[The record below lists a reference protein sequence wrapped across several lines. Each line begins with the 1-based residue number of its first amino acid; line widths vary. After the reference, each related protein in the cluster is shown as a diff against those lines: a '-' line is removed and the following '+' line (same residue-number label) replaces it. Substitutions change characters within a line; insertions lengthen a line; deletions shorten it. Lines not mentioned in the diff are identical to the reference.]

1 MNTRPENF
9 YSLNIEFEFI
19 KRATFNVY
27 RSCANNTIQIG
38 AHRTTNTV
46 FTRNF
51 NSNKALLSNGQSTYL
66 MARDSI
72 LAQFMDQQTLQDQSF
87 LQSALN
93 LVATGVHI
101 LEAIYRDEVPVDFKY
116 VFVNEAGKR
125 FLPAP
130 DVTGKSYNS
139 INGNPEVIFQK
150 MVRAIQS
157 RSEIISEE
165 SFTTESGNCICK
177 VRLIPVLNGILLFFE
192 DTAEV
197 SQLKNI
203 IKDQD
208 QKLSVFNAELRS
220 FNSVVATDYKQTL
233 QSLYTNLEFIIGKEA
248 VKLSDASKANIR
260 RAQAAI
266 QRMKLLTDDIN
277 TFLHLYEVGVNPA
290 PIDPNPVLENVISQM
305 TRKVEQSDATFEI
318 MELPPLNADPLL
330 LSWLF
335 SNLLDNCIKF
345 RKMVVSPVIKIKYSL
360 ADEMNAIPSARQ
372 NMRYVIISVSDNGIG
387 FADTQSERIFELFYR
402 IQDKTYYRG
411 SGVGLTICK
420 KIMELHGGFITAEGK
435 PAQGATFNCYFPVD

>member
-1 MNTRPENF
+1 MAKDST
-9 YSLNIEFEFI
+9 
-19 KRATFNVY
+19 
-27 RSCANNTIQIG
+27 
-38 AHRTTNTV
+38 
-46 FTRNF
+46 
-51 NSNKALLSNGQSTYL
+51 LS
-66 MARDSI
+66 
-72 LAQFMDQQTLQDQSF
+72 QFMDLQTGQGQSL

-101 LEAIYRDEVPVDFKY
+101 FATIYRDEAPVDFKY
-116 VFVNEAGKR
+116 VFVNEAGER
-125 FLPAP
+125 FLPTP
-130 DVTGKSYNS
+130 DVTGKSYTS

-150 MVRAIQS
+150 MFRAIQS
-157 RSEIISEE
+157 RSEIIFEE
-165 SFTTESGNCICK
+165 SFITESGNFICK
-177 VRLIPVLNGILLFFE
+177 VRVIPVLNGILLFFE

-203 IKDQD
+203 IKEQD
-208 QKLSVFNAELRS
+208 QKLRVFNAELRS
-220 FNSVVATDYKQTL
+220 FNSVVATDYKHTL
-233 QSLYTNLEFIIGKEA
+233 QTLYTNLEFIIGKEA
-248 VKLSDASKANIR
+248 VKLSDSSKANIR
-260 RAQAAI
+260 RAQASI

-290 PIDPNPVLENVISQM
+290 PMDPNPVLENVLSQM
-305 TRKVEQSDATFEI
+305 ARKAEQSGATFEI
-318 MELPPLNADPLL
+318 MKLPLLNADPLL

-345 RKMVVSPVIKIKYSL
+345 RKMVVSPVIKIRYSM

-387 FADTQSERIFELFYR
+387 FADTQAERIFELFYR